1 MNKQKRDTLS
11 NMKLWDQVCTTD
23 PDTTRRVTQRGGF
36 TAIDAQAQLKQ
47 ATEIFGP
54 YGKDWGIDGLKYSS
68 FKDPE
73 GNIIEMSLM
82 ARFYYPGGEFPMATD
97 MRYRPGDDCHKKLLT
112 DLRSKCLSTLGF
124 NSDVFEG
131 KFDDNKYV
139 ESLKGQKQDDETY
152 ARAATAIRG
161 CEDMARLDVLRE
173 HYRKRG
179 LSDGIV
185 EALDGIYDVQKKLIA
200 KEEVNA

>member
-1 MNKQKRDTLS
+1 MSKAQD

-36 TAIDAQAQLKQ
+36 TAIDAQAQLKR
-47 ATEIFGP
+47 ATEVFGP
-54 YGKDWGIDGLKYSS
+54 YGTEWGLYQLVYHTLRDG
-68 FKDPE
+68 D
-73 GNIIEMSLM
+73 GNTIEMNLT
-82 ARFYYPGGEFPMATD
+82 ALFKYPGGEFPMSSS

-152 ARAATAIRG
+152 SRAATAIRG

-173 HYRKRG
+173 HYLQRG